1 MAMAGSAPDGPD
13 GWGGLASSGTSSA
26 DAKEGRKKN
35 RPAIALIGVDGEVET
50 VPAEQVEAG
59 KFQRIA
65 PCLGCGAASEVEVR
79 PTDQRTVGAERPVV
93 ELARQARLVDRLVMA
108 QDRPAGVG
116 AQVGQQMHGAVRIAG
131 EHQTLVAVAAAV
143 TTERQQNVVTD
154 VLQAILR

>member
-1 MAMAGSAPDGPD
+1 
-13 GWGGLASSGTSSA
+13 
-26 DAKEGRKKN
+26 
-35 RPAIALIGVDGEVET
+35 
-50 VPAEQVEAG
+50 
-59 KFQRIA
+59 
-65 PCLGCGAASEVEVR
+65 
-79 PTDQRTVGAERPVV
+79 
-93 ELARQARLVDRLVMA
+93 MA